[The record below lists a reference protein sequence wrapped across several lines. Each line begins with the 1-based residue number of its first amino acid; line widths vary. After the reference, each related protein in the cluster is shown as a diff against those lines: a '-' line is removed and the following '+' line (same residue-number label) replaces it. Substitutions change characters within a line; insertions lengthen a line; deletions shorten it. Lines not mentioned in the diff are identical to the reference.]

1 MPVILTFTTRMH
13 PPVLLSL
20 DFFKLFMLD
29 PKSKRKSGLVETRPA
44 ALAVCIFIKPGAY
57 EQPWPQGMSDYCN
70 YPVSITPNVP
80 YMIHDN
86 EF

>member
-1 MPVILTFTTRMH
+1 MPTCM
-13 PPVLLSL
+13 LLGVVVAAMDL
-20 DFFKLFMLD
+20 DDDTKQ